1 MPEATDQEE
10 RTESATPRRREEARR
25 KGQVAKSQ
33 ELVSAFMFLV
43 GLVTI
48 RFAFPSIFSGMMDVT
63 RCWTFGASSTGWQ
76 PTLLVSSIQHLAL
89 ALAPFAMVML
99 ISALVIN
106 YAQVGFLIS
115 GEALTLK
122 FERLN
127 PIKGM
132 SRLLS
137 KRTIISLTQSLFKIL
152 IVGYVLYI
160 TVMGEQDKI
169 ISLASVPIR
178 TAVVQITR
186 LIFKMGI
193 RAALM
198 LFLLAAFDYAYQR
211 WEYERS
217 LRMTKQE
224 LKEEMRQSEGDP
236 MIKSR
241 IRSVQREMA
250 ARRMMQ
256 EVPKADVVITN
267 PTALAVALKYNMELD
282 AAPKICAKGARFIAE
297 RIKTI
302 AREHGVPIVE
312 NKPLARALFK
322 LELGRE
328 IPAALY
334 KAVAEILAHILSNE

>member
-1 MPEATDQEE
+1 
-10 RTESATPRRREEARR
+10 
-25 KGQVAKSQ
+25 
-33 ELVSAFMFLV
+33 MFLV

-48 RFAFPSIFSGMMDVT
+48 RFVFPSIFSGMMDIT
-63 RCWTFGASSTGWQ
+63 SRCWTLDAGRAKLPLSYIQ
-76 PTLLVSSIQHLAL
+76 YLVSSIWHVAL
-89 ALAPFAMVML
+89 VLAPFAVVMF

-115 GEALTLK
+115 GEALTPK

-127 PIKGM
+127 PIKGV
-132 SRLLS
+132 SRLFS
-137 KRTIISLTQSLFKIL
+137 KRTIVSLIQSLLKVF

-160 TVMGEQDKI
+160 TVMGEQSKI
-169 ISLASVPIR
+169 ISLASVSIK

-224 LKEEMRQSEGDP
+224 IKEEMRQSEGNP

-267 PTALAVALKYNMELD
+267 PTALAVALKYNMESD
-282 AAPKICAKGARFIAE
+282 AAPRVCAKGARLIAE

-312 NKPLARALFK
+312 NKLLARTLFR

-334 KAVAEILAHILSNE
+334 RAVAEILARILSNE